1 MEQRF
6 AVDQPRSIPGSSA
19 RIFLCFH
26 YEWKF
31 SRSCFIRDIPGE
43 KIATITNT
51 SAAVASNCPARKTVA
66 QRPNEKSFFPG
77 RSAPIF
83 PLISVLR
90 CKSMR
95 NRRRGAL
102 SSLLERGT
110 NVGQTIP
117 WGVRL
122 ASSKV
127 SFRKVDYLEIGFS
140 TDLIY
145 GNWDDHCN
153 NNGIPYSWVRIVNC
167 AYKFCE
173 FLFNRLVHKLARFSL
188 HIKYYLVT
196 IAYHLCLILMSFD
209 NSCFLFLCGRIF
221 FRSVPI
227 TKRLIVRKI
236 WRLTKISFPTRS
248 QIW

>member
-1 MEQRF
+1 M
-6 AVDQPRSIPGSSA
+6 
-19 RIFLCFH
+19 
-26 YEWKF
+26 
-31 SRSCFIRDIPGE
+31 
-43 KIATITNT
+43 
-51 SAAVASNCPARKTVA
+51 ASNCPARKTVA
-66 QRPNEKSFFPG
+66 RRPSEKSFFPG

-95 NRRRGAL
+95 NRRRSVF

-127 SFRKVDYLEIGFS
+127 SFRKVIWWSVFQQIRFMGIETMTVITMLYRTVRLELGIG
-140 TDLIY
+140 
-145 GNWDDHCN
+145 
-153 NNGIPYSWVRIVNC
+153 V
-167 AYKFCE
+167 YKFCE

-188 HIKYYLVT
+188 HIEYYLVT

-209 NSCFLFLCGRIF
+209 SSSFLFFMRSYILPFSVDSKAINCSKNMEVNRNFISYPFANLIKTRLKIVNEKFSNIHPARRISSQRIIKIF
-221 FRSVPI
+221 VPSNM
-227 TKRLIVRKI
+227 V
-236 WRLTKISFPTRS
+236 
-248 QIW
+248 

>member
-1 MEQRF
+1 M
-6 AVDQPRSIPGSSA
+6 
-19 RIFLCFH
+19 
-26 YEWKF
+26 
-31 SRSCFIRDIPGE
+31 
-43 KIATITNT
+43 
-51 SAAVASNCPARKTVA
+51 ASNCPARKTVA
-66 QRPNEKSFFPG
+66 RRPSEKSFFPG

-95 NRRRGAL
+95 NRRRSVS

-127 SFRKVDYLEIGFS
+127 PFRKVIWWSVFQQIWFMGIETMTVITMLYRTVRLELGIG
-140 TDLIY
+140 
-145 GNWDDHCN
+145 
-153 NNGIPYSWVRIVNC
+153 V
-167 AYKFCE
+167 YKFCE

-188 HIKYYLVT
+188 HIEYYLVT
-196 IAYHLCLILMSFD
+196 IAYHLCLIFMLFD
-209 NSCFLFLCGRIF
+209 SSSFLFLCGRIF
-221 FRSVPI
+221 FRSLSI
-227 TKRLIVRKI
+227 AKRLIVRKI